1 MILSVSIFGHSDLQA
16 FPLHLPNSSIYKHMP
31 SNYGLP
37 RECTLNCTTFC
48 EASLYVQ
55 EKSMRQVLTNL
66 WQDESAQDTSEY
78 ALLLLLITAALVAVV
93 GTLSTT
99 VQGVFSSVVGKLVP
113 K

>member
-1 MILSVSIFGHSDLQA
+1 
-16 FPLHLPNSSIYKHMP
+16 
-31 SNYGLP
+31 
-37 RECTLNCTTFC
+37 
-48 EASLYVQ
+48 
-55 EKSMRQVLTNL
+55 MRQVLTNL